1 MKSRVVSAVIYVALV
16 AVFLLLAIKWAVS
29 FSILLAITLY
39 LMVREILP
47 LFGLSENSKN
57 RAGMMVAGL
66 SFLIPLFFSGA
77 WAGEKTYGP
86 DGGLKAI
93 LGSEE
98 AIDTVLL
105 FLLWQLLAIGTVIFH
120 SLLKDG
126 EKSLDK
132 TIPFAF
138 AALYLAFPLFS
149 ANFIL
154 FAIPYG
160 WFWLLLALVTPW
172 ISDTLAWFCGSKWG
186 KEKIFPNLS
195 PKKSY
200 EGFWAGIIGTA
211 VFYLV
216 PAILFLAKDLLPFC
230 GLPLILLFGA
240 MASFVCQMGDLF
252 ESALKRRAGL
262 KDSGN
267 LIPGHGGILDRLDST
282 LFILPYFFL
291 VLSFVYL

>member
-16 AVFLLLAIKWAVS
+16 AVFLLLAAKWAVS
-29 FSILLAITLY
+29 FSVFLAITLY
-39 LMVREILP
+39 LMVQEILP
-47 LFGLSENSKN
+47 LFGLSANRKN
-57 RAGMMVAGL
+57 RLAMLMSGL
-66 SFLIPLFFSGA
+66 SFLIPLLFPGA
-77 WAGEKTYGP
+77 WAGEPMYSL
-86 DGGLKAI
+86 DGSLKAI
-93 LGSEE
+93 LGKDE
-98 AIDTVLL
+98 AVQSLLL
-105 FLLWQLLAIGTVIFH
+105 FLLWQLVAIAIVIFH
-120 SLLKDG
+120 SLFKEG

-138 AALYLAFPLFS
+138 AGLYLAFPLFS

-186 KEKIFPNLS
+186 KEKIFPSLS
-195 PKKSY
+195 PKKSF
-200 EGFWAGIIGTA
+200 EGFWAGIVGTA
-211 VFYLV
+211 VFYLM
-216 PAILFLAKDLLPFC
+216 PAIHFIGKDLLPFYS
-230 GLPLILLFGA
+230 LPLILLFGA
-240 MASFVCQMGDLF
+240 LASFICQMGDLF

-262 KDSGN
+262 KDSGD
-267 LIPGHGGILDRLDST
+267 LIPGHGGILDRVDSS